1 MKYLFG
7 SNSAGNEE
15 QALREQRRFLKAELP
30 EAMQE
35 ELEHREEALD
45 KAQEQAEL
53 PKPLKILKW
62 VLLIPGL
69 LCGSGVLRA
78 TVSLSEGYHNAPWA
92 YWIAGVGL
100 TLGGLLALADKLMA
114 RKSETN
120 KTLQAAKRANDEAQ
134 RSADTWLKIPS
145 SAKKTDVLIFS
156 YKEKDG
162 EIKVQG
168 PALNGEMRVYRQ
180 EDSLCVTEGTSVFAI
195 PLRGITGLRLVPGGL
210 SFLGWNKGDD
220 PDQEKYWRTGLTL
233 QRGQPAGLR
242 FCCALEW
249 TDAGE
254 TWQLRFPAYELSKFE
269 TLTGKRGPALPEGK
283 KKPAK
288 ASAAAPARRR
298 DGKVRPRF
306 YWRVPRDENAGF
318 WFSPLSD
325 EAFKAEHPKLYW
337 LLVAIGLTVFF
348 VPWFGFPLLEIA
360 LIPGANE
367 NGWTF
372 LGMGGGFL
380 VGVGLF
386 NIVGAWLEQ
395 YLGHW
400 VTILFLVLGG
410 AMMAASWLLLAA

>member
-78 TVSLSEGYHNAPWA
+78 TVSLSEDYHNAPWA

-134 RSADTWLKIPS
+134 RSADTWLKIPGN
-145 SAKKTDVLIFS
+145 AKKTDVLIFS

-162 EIKVQG
+162 EIKVQS

-195 PLRGITGLRLVPGGL
+195 PLRGITGLRLVPGGIV
-210 SFLGWNKGDD
+210 FLGWNKNDD
-220 PDQEKYWRTGLTL
+220 PDQEKYKKSGLML
-233 QRGQPAGLR
+233 KQGAPSALR

-254 TWQLRFPAYELSKFE
+254 RWQLLFPAYELSKFE
-269 TLTGKRGPALPEGK
+269 KLTGMHGPTLPDVK
-283 KKPAK
+283 IKPAK
-288 ASAAAPARRR
+288 GSVEELARRY

-306 YWRVPRDENAGF
+306 YWTVPKSENVGF
-318 WFSPLSD
+318 WFSPISD
-325 EAFKAEHPKLYW
+325 EAFKADHPKLYV
-337 LLVAIGLTVFF
+337 LLNVIGFIVLF

-380 VGVGLF
+380 VGVALF
-386 NIVGAWLEQ
+386 NILAAWLEQ

-400 VTILFLVLGG
+400 VTILCLVLGG